1 MPDLNDNDLS
11 EFGNSYYAEVEDSFN
26 ENLSQE
32 ASYFV

>member
-1 MPDLNDNDLS
+1 MPDLNDHDNS
-11 EFGNSYYAEVEDSFN
+11 EFGNSYYAENDDSFN

>member
-1 MPDLNDNDLS
+1 MPDLNDHDNS